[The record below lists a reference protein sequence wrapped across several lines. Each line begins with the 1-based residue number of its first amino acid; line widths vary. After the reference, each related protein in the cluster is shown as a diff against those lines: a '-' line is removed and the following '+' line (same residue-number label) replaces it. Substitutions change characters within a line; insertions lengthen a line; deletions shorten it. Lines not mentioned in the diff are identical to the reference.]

1 MLELY
6 VFDEV
11 HVVDVQLQVIEQEVL
26 LDCMEQLVLGMFLVV
41 HMKGWKVVRWS
52 DRGNVLQAV
61 VHIFET
67 MLCILVCL
75 HFLDYT

>member
-41 HMKGWKVVRWS
+41 HMKGWKAVRRS
-52 DRGNVLQAV
+52 DQGNALQAV
-61 VHIFET
+61 VHIFKS
-67 MLCILVCL
+67 C
-75 HFLDYT
+75 YTFWCV

>member
-1 MLELY
+1 
-6 VFDEV
+6 
-11 HVVDVQLQVIEQEVL
+11 
-26 LDCMEQLVLGMFLVV
+26 MEKLVLGMFLVA
-41 HMKGWKVVRWS
+41 HIEGWKVVRWS